1 MNRVKI
7 NDLNYCQA
15 ETTELDNVLGG
26 EGHFFADDGFFEDDS
41 FEKDTTFS
49 TNSSPTVTLTKST
62 DSTSV
67 EEKVVS
73 KDGLF
78 AKAKVER
85 GRNFRRASSRAVAN

>member
-26 EGHFFADDGFFEDDS
+26 ESHFFADDGFFEDDS

-49 TNSSPTVTLTKST
+49 ANSLPAVKSTTSTNSA
-62 DSTSV
+62 SV

-78 AKAKVER
+78 AKARVER